1 MIGHITK
8 HYAKVTDLTKRAE
21 VSKTMYKRIHMN
33 KWKGRLPNHIIC
45 PDLKKMGDHVFCD
58 LFSHKQ
64 QVQGRI
70 EIIKEVAKKA
80 QFSLK
85 YESFA
90 KIWLIIKDANP
101 I

>member
-1 MIGHITK
+1 MLAE
-8 HYAKVTDLTKRAE
+8 AKE
-21 VSKTMYKRIHMN
+21 SKGNT
-33 KWKGRLPNHIIC
+33 GIC